1 MSNTPRGAPELVS
14 GQATPETTVN
24 EQIRR
29 TEAGAARFPVADRV
43 TAPPGI
49 CADGANYIVIA
60 TATGAFTGKE
70 GQIATA
76 VGTNAASGWYYRTLG
91 TIDEGAVAYVQ
102 DEDQEYKWSGSAWA
116 VYTGSGVGSTA
127 STTEVLTGTDTAK
140 AVTPDSLASVWEQG
154 SDVASGGT
162 VSLGEGGY
170 FNITGT
176 TTITDIDFATDK
188 AGRKA
193 WVKFAG
199 ALTLTNGANLILP
212 TGANITTAA
221 GDIAL
226 FVSEGSN
233 VIRCLCYQRAS
244 GAPLVTGSG
253 SGSITTSGY
262 TQATGKILGR
272 STAST
277 GAIEEITLGSSL
289 TLSAGVLSATTGGGA
304 AGWLEKKWWDFAVD
318 GSASTI
324 EADVTGASEVLI
336 IGYLMTSTSSV
347 QRAIQVSTDGG
358 STWYT
363 TSGDYNEVAGAG
375 TVASNTGFFPHTTA
389 TTAARSFT
397 VNLLNVGTGRIPMVA
412 SMPTRSVTGQFI
424 ASSTAIN
431 RVRVFGSSA
440 AGGTPTGSFNGGTF
454 RVSIR

>member
-199 ALTLTNGANLILP
+199 ALTLTNGANLIL
-212 TGANITTAA
+212 
-221 GDIAL
+221 
-226 FVSEGSN
+226 
-233 VIRCLCYQRAS
+233 
-244 GAPLVTGSG
+244 
-253 SGSITTSGY
+253 
-262 TQATGKILGR
+262 
-272 STAST
+272 
-277 GAIEEITLGSSL
+277 SL
-289 TLSAGVLSATTGGGA
+289 
-304 AGWLEKKWWDFAVD
+304 
-318 GSASTI
+318 I
-324 EADVTGASEVLI
+324 HI
-336 IGYLMTSTSSV
+336 
-347 QRAIQVSTDGG
+347 
-358 STWYT
+358 
-363 TSGDYNEVAGAG
+363 
-375 TVASNTGFFPHTTA
+375 
-389 TTAARSFT
+389 
-397 VNLLNVGTGRIPMVA
+397 
-412 SMPTRSVTGQFI
+412 
-424 ASSTAIN
+424 
-431 RVRVFGSSA
+431 
-440 AGGTPTGSFNGGTF
+440 
-454 RVSIR
+454 